1 MSRVTSRGQV
11 TLPKRIRDELGLIP
25 GSEVEFEIRDG
36 QVFLLKKTSEPKLA
50 RWQGYLCGKLPQ
62 GSVDT
67 FLDDLRGEPGFEPSG
82 PRAVTEE
89 PPLREPP

>member
-1 MSRVTSRGQV
+1 MARVTNRGQV

-50 RWQGYLCGKLPQ
+50 RWQGYLCGKQ
-62 GSVDT
+62 SDSSVDD
-67 FLDDLRGEPGFEPSG
+67 LVDELRGERPANEGS
-82 PRAVTEE
+82 R
-89 PPLREPP
+89 